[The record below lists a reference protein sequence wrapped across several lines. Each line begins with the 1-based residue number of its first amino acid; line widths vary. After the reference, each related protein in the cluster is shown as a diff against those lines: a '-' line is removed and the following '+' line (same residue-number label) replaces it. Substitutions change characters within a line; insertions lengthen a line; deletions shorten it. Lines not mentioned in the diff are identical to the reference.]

1 MDKSV
6 KEVFE
11 IYKTISFKT
20 LSDLI
25 GTTNE
30 EEIEDIISHLILHN
44 NLDSAIIE
52 DNFVVRRDPRSISFK
67 VLDRIAKLTQR
78 SID

>member
-1 MDKSV
+1 MAKSV

-11 IYKTISFKT
+11 IYKTISFET

-25 GTTNE
+25 GSSK
-30 EEIEDIISHLILHN
+30 EEIEDIISHMILHN
-44 NLDSAIIE
+44 NLDCAIIE
-52 DNFVVRRDPRSISFK
+52 DNFVVRRDPRSISSK
-67 VLDRIAKLTQR
+67 VLNRIAKLTQS